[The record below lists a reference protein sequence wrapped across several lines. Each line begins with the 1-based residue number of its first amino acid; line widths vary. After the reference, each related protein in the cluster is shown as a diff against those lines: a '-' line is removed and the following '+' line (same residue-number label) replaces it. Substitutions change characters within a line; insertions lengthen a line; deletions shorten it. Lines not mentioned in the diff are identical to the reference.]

1 MTQDVA
7 TTKKTPATTRKA
19 PAKKKPA
26 AGRGRS
32 GSSRAAAPPDKGLEP
47 ERIRDLWGIGLIVLA
62 VLSGLGLYAQG
73 SAGLV
78 GVALVNVFRGLL
90 GVFGLAVPV
99 LIAAGGVLLLGKPL
113 PRNPRIVGGT
123 AVVLLALIGLWHI
136 ASGAPGA
143 DAGRAALHAA
153 GGWVGVVMAKPL
165 SNLAATPGAVVVL
178 LGLLSAGLLVL
189 TATSPR
195 VAAMAVWTL
204 FVSDEPTERSQRRR
218 ERKAQRA
225 AEREDSRA
233 ALDEDLDDPSA
244 SDWVEEF
251 SEEESRRAPALMDDA
266 GVRAALDIP
275 LDEEGDAPARERTRI
290 DPATTDT
297 VVMDRAASGRAV
309 PDRAADDDAERAD
322 LLSGDEPDAPRSRP
336 EFIDSGSPQRSG
348 QARQLVLNP
357 DIAYELPS
365 LDLLR
370 SGKAVSGNATNME
383 SMTEA
388 LERMLEQ
395 FNVDA
400 RVVAVRR
407 GPTVTRFEIEL
418 GTGVKVNTI
427 TKLEK
432 DISYALATPDIR
444 IVAPIPGKVAI
455 GIEVPN
461 TERDH
466 ITLGDILRSPEA
478 AAQTHP
484 LTAGIGLDISG
495 RPVLINLA
503 KMPHLLIAGATG
515 SGKSVVM
522 NSIVTSV
529 IMRNSPETVRMILI
543 DPKRVE
549 MATYEDVPHLL
560 TRVVTDPKRA
570 KDALDWVVS
579 EMERRYDLLARYGHR
594 NIDRFNEAAAA
605 GLLLPDGAPT
615 PEEFAAQ
622 AVAEVA
628 GPEDDTQVLDD
639 GGLEDE
645 GPRGE
650 EPLPYIMC
658 VIDELADLMMV
669 APRDIE
675 GAIVRIAQMA
685 RAVGIHLVIATQRP
699 SVNVVTGLIKANVPS
714 RMALSMATGHDSKT
728 ILDQHGAEKLIGQGD
743 MLYMPAN
750 ASKPH
755 RLQGCYIDEQ
765 EIEKIVDHCKAQA
778 EVTYADNVVKEGQD
792 AVIADVQGDDA
803 SDEDLTKAAMELVVR
818 SGLGSTSMLQ
828 RKLKVGF
835 ARAGRLMDELEEMGV
850 VGPSEGPK
858 ARSVFMTVEELEQ
871 RTGASA

>member
-7 TTKKTPATTRKA
+7 TTKKKPATTRKA

-26 AGRGRS
+26 ASTQGRS
-32 GSSRAAAPPDKGLEP
+32 ASSRAATERADKGLEP

-143 DAGRAALHAA
+143 DAERAALHAA

-225 AEREDSRA
+225 ADREDDRA
-233 ALDEDLDDPSA
+233 AREAELDDPSER
-244 SDWVEEF
+244 DWVEEF
-251 SEEESRRAPALMDDA
+251 SEEESRPAPALMDDA

-275 LDEEGDAPARERTRI
+275 LDEDGEDAARERTHI
-290 DPATTDT
+290 DPATSDT
-297 VVMDRAASGRAV
+297 VVMDRAV
-309 PDRAADDDAERAD
+309 PDRAAADDAERAD

-336 EFIDSGSPQRSG
+336 EFIDSGSPQRTG

-622 AVAEVA
+622 AVAAVA
-628 GPEDDTQVLDD
+628 GPEDETEV
-639 GGLEDE
+639 LEDGVPVE
-645 GPRGE
+645 EAPKGE

-778 EVTYADNVVKEGQD
+778 EVTYAENVVKQGQE

-803 SDEDLTKAAMELVVR
+803 SDADLTKAAMELVVR

-835 ARAGRLMDELEEMGV
+835 ARAGRLMDELEQMGV

-858 ARSVFMTVEELEQ
+858 ARTVLMTVDELERQ
-871 RTGASA
+871 GASA

>member
-7 TTKKTPATTRKA
+7 TTKKKPATTRKA

-26 AGRGRS
+26 ASAKGRS
-32 GSSRAAAPPDKGLEP
+32 ASSRAAADRADKGLEP

-143 DAGRAALHAA
+143 DAERAALHAA

-225 AEREDSRA
+225 ADREDSRA
-233 ALDEDLDDPSA
+233 AREAELDDPSER
-244 SDWVEEF
+244 DWVEEF
-251 SEEESRRAPALMDDA
+251 SEEESRPAPALMDDA

-275 LDEEGDAPARERTRI
+275 LDEDGEEPARERTHI
-290 DPATTDT
+290 DPATSDT
-297 VVMDRAASGRAV
+297 VVMDRTV
-309 PDRAADDDAERAD
+309 PDRAAADDAERAD

-336 EFIDSGSPQRSG
+336 EFIDSGSPQRTG

-622 AVAEVA
+622 AVAAVA
-628 GPEDDTQVLDD
+628 GPEDETEV
-639 GGLEDE
+639 LEDGVPVE
-645 GPRGE
+645 EAPKGE

-778 EVTYADNVVKEGQD
+778 EVTYAENVVKQGQE

-803 SDEDLTKAAMELVVR
+803 SDADLTKAAMELVVR

-835 ARAGRLMDELEEMGV
+835 ARAGRLMDELEQMGV

-858 ARSVFMTVEELEQ
+858 ARTVLMTVDELERQ
-871 RTGASA
+871 GASA

>member
-1 MTQDVA
+1 VTQDVA
-7 TTKKTPATTRKA
+7 TTKKKPATTRKA

-26 AGRGRS
+26 ASTKGRS
-32 GSSRAAAPPDKGLEP
+32 ASSRAATERADKGLEP

-143 DAGRAALHAA
+143 DAERAALHAA

-225 AEREDSRA
+225 ADREDDRA
-233 ALDEDLDDPSA
+233 AREAELDDPSER
-244 SDWVEEF
+244 DWVEEF
-251 SEEESRRAPALMDDA
+251 SEEESRPAPALMDDA

-275 LDEEGDAPARERTRI
+275 LDEDGEDAARERTHI
-290 DPATTDT
+290 DPATSDT
-297 VVMDRAASGRAV
+297 VVMDRAV
-309 PDRAADDDAERAD
+309 PDRAAADDAERAD

-336 EFIDSGSPQRSG
+336 EFIDSGSPQRTG

-622 AVAEVA
+622 AVAAVA
-628 GPEDDTQVLDD
+628 GPEDETEV
-639 GGLEDE
+639 LEDGVPVE
-645 GPRGE
+645 EAPKGE

-778 EVTYADNVVKEGQD
+778 EVTYAENVVKQGQE

-803 SDEDLTKAAMELVVR
+803 SDADLTKAAMELVVR

-835 ARAGRLMDELEEMGV
+835 ARAGRLMDELEQMGV

-858 ARSVFMTVEELEQ
+858 ARTVLMTVDELERQ
-871 RTGASA
+871 GASA

>member
-7 TTKKTPATTRKA
+7 TTKKKPATTRKA

-26 AGRGRS
+26 ASTKGRS
-32 GSSRAAAPPDKGLEP
+32 ASSRAATERADKGLEP

-143 DAGRAALHAA
+143 DAERAALHAA

-225 AEREDSRA
+225 ADREDDRA
-233 ALDEDLDDPSA
+233 AREAELDDPSER
-244 SDWVEEF
+244 DWVEEF
-251 SEEESRRAPALMDDA
+251 SEEESRPAPALMDDA

-275 LDEEGDAPARERTRI
+275 LDEDGEDAARERTHI
-290 DPATTDT
+290 DPATSDT
-297 VVMDRAASGRAV
+297 VVMDRAV
-309 PDRAADDDAERAD
+309 PDRAAADDAERAD

-336 EFIDSGSPQRSG
+336 EFIDSGSPQRTG

-622 AVAEVA
+622 AVAAVA
-628 GPEDDTQVLDD
+628 GPEDETEV
-639 GGLEDE
+639 LEDGVPVE
-645 GPRGE
+645 EAPKGE

-778 EVTYADNVVKEGQD
+778 EVTYAENVVKQGQE

-803 SDEDLTKAAMELVVR
+803 SDADLTKAAMELVVR

-835 ARAGRLMDELEEMGV
+835 ARAGRLMDELEQMGV

-858 ARSVFMTVEELEQ
+858 ARTVLMTVDELERQ
-871 RTGASA
+871 GASA

>member
-7 TTKKTPATTRKA
+7 TTKKKPATTRKA

-26 AGRGRS
+26 ASAKGRS
-32 GSSRAAAPPDKGLEP
+32 ASSRAAADRADKGLEP

-143 DAGRAALHAA
+143 DAERAALHAA

-225 AEREDSRA
+225 ADREDSRA
-233 ALDEDLDDPSA
+233 AREAELDDPSER
-244 SDWVEEF
+244 DWVEEF
-251 SEEESRRAPALMDDA
+251 SEEESRPAPALMDDA

-275 LDEEGDAPARERTRI
+275 LDEDGEEPARERTHI
-290 DPATTDT
+290 DPATSDT
-297 VVMDRAASGRAV
+297 VVMDRTV
-309 PDRAADDDAERAD
+309 PDRAAADDAERAD
-322 LLSGDEPDAPRSRP
+322 LLSGDEPDAPRRRP
-336 EFIDSGSPQRSG
+336 EFIDSGSPQRTG

-622 AVAEVA
+622 AVAAVA
-628 GPEDDTQVLDD
+628 GPEDETEV
-639 GGLEDE
+639 LEDGVPVE
-645 GPRGE
+645 EAPKGE

-778 EVTYADNVVKEGQD
+778 EVTYAENVVKQGQE

-803 SDEDLTKAAMELVVR
+803 SDADLTKAAMELVVR

-835 ARAGRLMDELEEMGV
+835 ARAGRLMDELEQMGV

-858 ARSVFMTVEELEQ
+858 ARTVLMTVDELERQ
-871 RTGASA
+871 GASA

>member
-7 TTKKTPATTRKA
+7 TTKKKPATTRKA

-26 AGRGRS
+26 ASAKGRS
-32 GSSRAAAPPDKGLEP
+32 ASSRAAADRADKGLEP

-143 DAGRAALHAA
+143 DAERAALHAA

-225 AEREDSRA
+225 ADREDDRA
-233 ALDEDLDDPSA
+233 AREAELDDPSER
-244 SDWVEEF
+244 DWVEEF
-251 SEEESRRAPALMDDA
+251 SEEESRPAPALMDDA

-275 LDEEGDAPARERTRI
+275 LDEDGEDAARERTHI
-290 DPATTDT
+290 DPATSDT
-297 VVMDRAASGRAV
+297 VVMDRAV
-309 PDRAADDDAERAD
+309 PDRAAADDAERAD

-336 EFIDSGSPQRSG
+336 EFIDSGSPQRTG

-622 AVAEVA
+622 AVAAVA
-628 GPEDDTQVLDD
+628 GPEDETEV
-639 GGLEDE
+639 LEDGDPVE
-645 GPRGE
+645 EAPKGE

-778 EVTYADNVVKEGQD
+778 EVTYAENVVKQGQE

-803 SDEDLTKAAMELVVR
+803 SDADLTKAAMELVVR

-835 ARAGRLMDELEEMGV
+835 ARAGRLMDELEQMGV

-858 ARSVFMTVEELEQ
+858 ARTVLMTVDELERQ
-871 RTGASA
+871 GASA

>member
-7 TTKKTPATTRKA
+7 TTKKKPATTRKA

-26 AGRGRS
+26 ASTQGRS
-32 GSSRAAAPPDKGLEP
+32 ASSRAATERADKGLEP

-143 DAGRAALHAA
+143 DAERAALHAA

-225 AEREDSRA
+225 ADHEDDRA
-233 ALDEDLDDPSA
+233 AREAELDDPSER
-244 SDWVEEF
+244 DWVEEF
-251 SEEESRRAPALMDDA
+251 SEEESRPAPALMDDA

-275 LDEEGDAPARERTRI
+275 LDEDGEDAARERTHI
-290 DPATTDT
+290 DPATSDT
-297 VVMDRAASGRAV
+297 VVMDRAV

-336 EFIDSGSPQRSG
+336 EFIDSGSPQRTG

-622 AVAEVA
+622 AVAAVA
-628 GPEDDTQVLDD
+628 GPEDETEV
-639 GGLEDE
+639 LEDGDPVE
-645 GPRGE
+645 EAPKGE

-778 EVTYADNVVKEGQD
+778 EVTYAENVVKQGQE

-803 SDEDLTKAAMELVVR
+803 SDADLTKAAMELVVR

-835 ARAGRLMDELEEMGV
+835 ARAGRLMDELEQMGV

-858 ARSVFMTVEELEQ
+858 ARTVLMTVDELERQ
-871 RTGASA
+871 GASA

>member
-1 MTQDVA
+1 VTQDVA
-7 TTKKTPATTRKA
+7 TTKKKPATTRKA

-26 AGRGRS
+26 ASTKGRS
-32 GSSRAAAPPDKGLEP
+32 ASSRAATERADKGLEP

-143 DAGRAALHAA
+143 DAERAALHAA

-225 AEREDSRA
+225 ADREDDRA
-233 ALDEDLDDPSA
+233 AREAELDDPSER
-244 SDWVEEF
+244 DWVEEF
-251 SEEESRRAPALMDDA
+251 SEEESRPAPALMDDA

-275 LDEEGDAPARERTRI
+275 LDEDGEDAARERTHI
-290 DPATTDT
+290 DPATSDT
-297 VVMDRAASGRAV
+297 VVMDRAV
-309 PDRAADDDAERAD
+309 PDRAAADDAERAD

-336 EFIDSGSPQRSG
+336 EFIDSGSPQHTG

-622 AVAEVA
+622 AVAAVA
-628 GPEDDTQVLDD
+628 GPEDETEV
-639 GGLEDE
+639 LEDGVPVE
-645 GPRGE
+645 EAPKGE

-778 EVTYADNVVKEGQD
+778 EVTYAENVVKQGQE

-803 SDEDLTKAAMELVVR
+803 SDADLTKAAMELVVR

-858 ARSVFMTVEELEQ
+858 ARTVFMTVDELEE

>member
-7 TTKKTPATTRKA
+7 TTKKKPATTRKA

-26 AGRGRS
+26 ASAKGRS
-32 GSSRAAAPPDKGLEP
+32 ASSRAAGDRADKGLEP

-143 DAGRAALHAA
+143 DAERAALHAA

-225 AEREDSRA
+225 ADREDSRA
-233 ALDEDLDDPSA
+233 AREAELDDPSER
-244 SDWVEEF
+244 DWVEEF
-251 SEEESRRAPALMDDA
+251 SEEESRPAPALMDDA

-275 LDEEGDAPARERTRI
+275 LDEDGEEPARERTHI
-290 DPATTDT
+290 DPATSDT
-297 VVMDRAASGRAV
+297 VVMDRTV
-309 PDRAADDDAERAD
+309 PDRAAADDAERAD

-336 EFIDSGSPQRSG
+336 EFIDSGSPQRTG

-622 AVAEVA
+622 AVAAVA
-628 GPEDDTQVLDD
+628 GPEDETEV
-639 GGLEDE
+639 LEDGVPVE
-645 GPRGE
+645 EAPKGE

-778 EVTYADNVVKEGQD
+778 EVTYAENVVKQGQE

-803 SDEDLTKAAMELVVR
+803 SDADLTKAAMELVVR

-835 ARAGRLMDELEEMGV
+835 ARAGRLMDELEQMGV

-858 ARSVFMTVEELEQ
+858 ARTVLMTVDELERQ
-871 RTGASA
+871 GASA

>member
-1 MTQDVA
+1 VTQDVA
-7 TTKKTPATTRKA
+7 TTKKKPATTRKA

-26 AGRGRS
+26 ASAKGRS
-32 GSSRAAAPPDKGLEP
+32 ASSRAAADRADKGLEP

-143 DAGRAALHAA
+143 DAERAALHAA

-225 AEREDSRA
+225 ADREDSRA
-233 ALDEDLDDPSA
+233 AREAELDDPSER
-244 SDWVEEF
+244 DWVEEF
-251 SEEESRRAPALMDDA
+251 SEEESRPAPALMDDA

-275 LDEEGDAPARERTRI
+275 LDEDGEEPARERTHI
-290 DPATTDT
+290 DPATSDT
-297 VVMDRAASGRAV
+297 VVMDRTV
-309 PDRAADDDAERAD
+309 PDRAAADDAERAD

-336 EFIDSGSPQRSG
+336 EFIDSGSPQRTG

-622 AVAEVA
+622 AVAAVA
-628 GPEDDTQVLDD
+628 GPEDETEV
-639 GGLEDE
+639 LEDGVPVE
-645 GPRGE
+645 EAPKGE

-778 EVTYADNVVKEGQD
+778 EVTYAENVVKQGQE

-803 SDEDLTKAAMELVVR
+803 SDADLTKAAMELVVR

-835 ARAGRLMDELEEMGV
+835 ARAGRLMDELEQMGV

-858 ARSVFMTVEELEQ
+858 ARTVLMTVDELERQ
-871 RTGASA
+871 GASA

>member
-1 MTQDVA
+1 MIEGVA
-7 TTKKTPATTRKA
+7 SSTKKRKPAPKKGASKRGA
-19 PAKKKPA
+19 AKK
-26 AGRGRS
+26 
-32 GSSRAAAPPDKGLEP
+32 GSSRKAAAAKAADTGLDP
-47 ERIRDLWGIGLIVLA
+47 ERIRELWGIGLIVLA
-62 VLSGLGLYAQG
+62 ILSGLGLYAQG
-73 SAGLV
+73 SAGVL
-78 GVALVNVFRGLL
+78 GVVLVNVFRGLL
-90 GVFGLAVPV
+90 GVFGLTVPV
-99 LIAAGGVLLLGKPL
+99 LIALGAVLLLGKPR
-113 PRNPRIVGGT
+113 PRNPRIVAGT
-123 AVVLLALIGLWHI
+123 AVVLLAVIGLWHL
-136 ASGAPGA
+136 AAGGPGA
-143 DAGRAALHAA
+143 DAPRETLHRA
-153 GGWVGVVMAKPL
+153 GGWVGIAMSGPL
-165 SNLAATPGAVVVL
+165 SDFAAVPGAVVVL
-178 LGLLSAGLLVL
+178 LGLLSAGLLIL

-195 VAAMAVWTL
+195 LAAEAVWSL
-204 FVSDEPTERSQRRR
+204 FVRDEPREPRRR
-218 ERKAQRA
+218 PDPE
-225 AEREDSRA
+225 AEQDYVED
-233 ALDEDLDDPSA
+233 
-244 SDWVEEF
+244 F
-251 SEEESRRAPALMDDA
+251 SEEDAFPASSGLVDDEQ
-266 GVRAALDIP
+266 VRTALDIP
-275 LDEEGDAPARERTRI
+275 LEEDAAEAETVVLDRRKKGDKARETTVAIDAPM
-290 DPATTDT
+290 P
-297 VVMDRAASGRAV
+297 
-309 PDRAADDDAERAD
+309 DDDPEHAD
-322 LLSGDEPDAPRSRP
+322 LMGGDEGPEIIDVGGPPRA
-336 EFIDSGSPQRSG
+336 SG

-357 DIAYELPS
+357 DAPYHLPP

-370 SGKAVSGNATNME
+370 SGKSASGNTRAME
-383 SMTEA
+383 SQTEA
-388 LERMLEQ
+388 LETMLAQ

-418 GTGVKVNTI
+418 GTGVKVAAI

-432 DISYALATPDIR
+432 DISYALATPDVR

-461 TERDH
+461 SERDH

-478 AAQTHP
+478 DAQTHP

-522 NSIVTSV
+522 NSIVTSI
-529 IMRNSPETVRMILI
+529 IMRNSPEQVRMILI

-570 KDALDWVVS
+570 KDALDWVVA

-594 NIDRFNEAAAA
+594 NIDRFNEAARA
-605 GLLLPDGAPT
+605 GLLLPDADADMSA
-615 PEEFAAQ
+615 EDYAAGK
-622 AVAEVA
+622 VAEVGGGEA
-628 GPEDDTQVLDD
+628 G
-639 GGLEDE
+639 E
-645 GPRGE
+645 GAEVEEPKGE

-685 RAVGIHLVIATQRP
+685 RAIGIHLVIATQRP

-728 ILDQHGAEKLIGQGD
+728 ILDQHGAEKLIGMGD

-765 EIEKIVDHCKAQA
+765 EIEKVVDHCKAQA
-778 EVTYADNVVKEGQD
+778 EVTYAENVVKQGQE
-792 AVIADVQGDDA
+792 AAIADVQGDDA
-803 SDEDLTKAAMELVVR
+803 TDEDLTKAAMELVVR

-858 ARSVFMTVEELEQ
+858 ARTVFMTVDELEQ